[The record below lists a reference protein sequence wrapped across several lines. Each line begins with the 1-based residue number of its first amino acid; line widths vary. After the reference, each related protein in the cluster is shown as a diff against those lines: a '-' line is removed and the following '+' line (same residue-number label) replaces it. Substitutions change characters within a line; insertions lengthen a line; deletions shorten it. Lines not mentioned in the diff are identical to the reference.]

1 MEGVFLEWGPP
12 GAIILALGYVARALY
27 ARLNDVQDQRIA
39 DWKEQSRQL
48 SENVKVLDEATKQI
62 EGRRNV

>member
-1 MEGVFLEWGPP
+1 MESVFLEWGPP

-27 ARLNDVQDQRIA
+27 ARLNEVQDARIQ

-48 SENVKVLDEATKQI
+48 SENIAVLDAATKAQ
-62 EGRRNV
+62 EARRA